1 MKEELESM
9 GLVVEYKVFELPN
22 FDVVIAIWEDKH
34 ELPPLY
40 VEVTV
45 SEHEAWTMSKLT
57 KQDILQILTATDSEI
72 IKYMS
77 ETVKYRENNIITY
90 SKNIFI
96 PLTEICR
103 NDCGYCNFKKN
114 PDDPE
119 AIILKSKEE
128 ILASLKEAEEYGCK
142 EAMFAFGED
151 ADEEEIVK
159 IKLKEY
165 GYDNM
170 IDYIVDVCQMT
181 LDKTTLLPHTNG
193 GNFSFEDMK
202 RLKEVN
208 ASMGLMLENSSS
220 RLMELPAHN
229 KSPGKNPDLRLETIS
244 NAGKLKIPYTTG
256 ILIGIGETKEEIAE
270 SLLSIRKL
278 YDDYGHIQA
287 VIIQNF
293 TPIPWIEMENWE
305 EPSFLDMIRT
315 VIAGSLLFKDTDISI
330 QVPPNL
336 NNDTA
341 QIFLLCGA
349 DDWGGVSPVSP
360 DFVNITSPWPG
371 IDELEKLTEDAGF
384 KLIERL
390 CVYEKFIN
398 RKWLN
403 EYLLEKISNIS

>member
-1 MKEELESM
+1 
-9 GLVVEYKVFELPN
+9 
-22 FDVVIAIWEDKH
+22 
-34 ELPPLY
+34 
-40 VEVTV
+40 
-45 SEHEAWTMSKLT
+45 MSKLA
-57 KQDILQILTATDSEI
+57 KEDILKILTATDNDI

-77 ETVKYRENNIITY
+77 ETAKYRENNLITY

-103 NDCGYCNFKKN
+103 NDCGYCNFKKDAN
-114 PDDPE
+114 DPE
-119 AIILKSKEE
+119 AIILKTKEE
-128 ILASLKEAEEYGCK
+128 ILADLKEAEKYGCK

-151 ADEEEIVK
+151 ADCEEVVR
-159 IKLKEY
+159 LRLQDF
-165 GYDNM
+165 GYEKM

-181 LDKTTLLPHTNG
+181 LNETSLLPHTNG
-193 GNFSFEDMK
+193 GNFTYEDMK

-208 ASMGLMLENSSS
+208 ASLGLMLENSSK
-220 RLMELPAHN
+220 RLMELSAHK
-229 KSPGKNPDLRLETIS
+229 KSPGKDPELRLETIS

-270 SLLSIRKL
+270 SLLAIRDL
-278 YDDYGHIQA
+278 YDEYGHIQE

-293 TPIPWIEMENWE
+293 TPIPGIEMEDWP

-315 VIAGSLLFKDTDISI
+315 VIAGSLLFKDTDVSI

-371 IDELEKLTEDAGF
+371 IDELEKLTKDAGF
-384 KLIERL
+384 ELIERL

-398 RKWLN
+398 REWLSDFI
-403 EYLLEKISNIS
+403 LEKISNLS

>member
-1 MKEELESM
+1 MSNLTKEE
-9 GLVVEYKVFELPN
+9 
-22 FDVVIAIWEDKH
+22 
-34 ELPPLY
+34 
-40 VEVTV
+40 
-45 SEHEAWTMSKLT
+45 
-57 KQDILQILTATDSEI
+57 ILTILNAKKTDI
-72 IKYMS
+72 VKYML
-77 ETVKYRENNIITY
+77 ETAEYRENNLITY

-119 AIILKSKEE
+119 AIILKTKEE
-128 ILASLKEAEEYGCK
+128 ILADLKEAEKYGCK

-151 ADEEEIVK
+151 ADEEEIVR
-159 IKLKEY
+159 IRLKEF
-165 GYDNM
+165 GYNNM

-181 LDKTTLLPHTNG
+181 LDETSLLPHTNG
-193 GNFSFEDMK
+193 GNFSFEDLK

-208 ASMGLMLENSSS
+208 ASMGLMLENSSN

-229 KSPGKNPDLRLETIS
+229 KSPGKNPQLRLETIS
-244 NAGKLKIPYTTG
+244 NAGKLKIQSTTG

-270 SLLSIRKL
+270 SLLAIKDS
-278 YDDYGHIQA
+278 YDKYGHIQE

-293 TPIPWIEMENWE
+293 TPIPGIEMENWS
-305 EPSFLDMIRT
+305 EPSLLDMIRT
-315 VIAGSLLFKDTDISI
+315 VIAGSLVFKDTDISI

-336 NNDTA
+336 NNETA

-371 IDELEKLTEDAGF
+371 IDELEKLTNDAGF
-384 KLIERL
+384 ELTERL
-390 CVYEKFIN
+390 CIYEKYIN
-398 RKWLN
+398 EEWLS
-403 EYLLEKISNIS
+403 EYLLEKITNLS

>member
-1 MKEELESM
+1 MS
-9 GLVVEYKVFELPN
+9 N
-22 FDVVIAIWEDKH
+22 F
-34 ELPPLY
+34 
-40 VEVTV
+40 
-45 SEHEAWTMSKLT
+45 T
-57 KQDILQILTATDSEI
+57 KGDILNILTATDSDI

-77 ETVKYRENNIITY
+77 ETARYRENNLITY

-103 NDCGYCNFKKN
+103 NNCGYCNFKKN
-114 PDDPE
+114 PDDPH

-128 ILASLKEAEEYGCK
+128 ILADLKEAEKYGCK

-151 ADEEEIVK
+151 ADEEEIVRLR
-159 IKLKEY
+159 LKEF
-165 GYDNM
+165 GYDKM
-170 IDYIVDVCQMT
+170 IDYIVDICQMT
-181 LDKTTLLPHTNG
+181 LDETGLLPHTNG
-193 GNFSFEDMK
+193 GNFSYDDLK

-208 ASMGLMLENSSS
+208 ASMGLMLENSSN

-229 KSPGKNPDLRLETIS
+229 KSPGKNPKLRLETIS

-270 SLLSIRKL
+270 SLLEIKKIHEE
-278 YDDYGHIQA
+278 YGHIQE

-293 TPIPWIEMENWE
+293 TPIPGIEMEKWAQ
-305 EPSFLDMIRT
+305 PSLLDMIRT
-315 VIAGSLLFKDTDISI
+315 VIAGCLLFKDTDISV

-371 IDELEKLTEDAGF
+371 IDELENLTEDAGF
-384 KLIERL
+384 ELIERL
-390 CVYEKFIN
+390 CVYEKYIN
-398 RKWLN
+398 SEWLN
-403 EYLLEKISNIS
+403 ECLLEKIANLS

>member
-1 MKEELESM
+1 MSNLTKEE
-9 GLVVEYKVFELPN
+9 
-22 FDVVIAIWEDKH
+22 I
-34 ELPPLY
+34 
-40 VEVTV
+40 
-45 SEHEAWTMSKLT
+45 LT
-57 KQDILQILTATDSEI
+57 ILTAKKTDI
-72 IKYMS
+72 VKYML
-77 ETVKYRENNIITY
+77 ETAEYRENNIITY

-119 AIILKSKEE
+119 AIILKTKEE
-128 ILASLKEAEEYGCK
+128 ILADLKEAEKYGCK

-151 ADEEEIVK
+151 ADEEEIVR
-159 IKLKEY
+159 IRLKEF

-170 IDYIVDVCQMT
+170 IDYIVDICQMT
-181 LDKTTLLPHTNG
+181 LDETSLLPHTNG
-193 GNFSFEDMK
+193 GNFSFEDLK

-208 ASMGLMLENSSS
+208 ASMGLMLENSSN

-229 KSPGKNPDLRLETIS
+229 KSPGKNPQLRLETIS

-270 SLLSIRKL
+270 SLLAIKDS
-278 YDDYGHIQA
+278 YDKYRHIQE

-293 TPIPWIEMENWE
+293 TPISGIEMENWP
-305 EPSFLDMIRT
+305 EPSLLDMIRT
-315 VIAGSLLFKDTDISI
+315 VIAGSLVFKDTDISI

-336 NNDTA
+336 NNETA

-371 IDELEKLTEDAGF
+371 IDELEKLTKDAGF
-384 KLIERL
+384 ELTERL
-390 CVYEKFIN
+390 CIYEKYIN
-398 RKWLN
+398 EEWLS
-403 EYLLEKISNIS
+403 EYLLEKITNLS

>member
-1 MKEELESM
+1 MPS
-9 GLVVEYKVFELPN
+9 N
-22 FDVVIAIWEDKH
+22 
-34 ELPPLY
+34 
-40 VEVTV
+40 
-45 SEHEAWTMSKLT
+45 LT
-57 KQDILQILTATDSEI
+57 KEDILHILTATDKDI

-77 ETVKYRENNIITY
+77 ETAKYRENHLITY
-90 SKNIFI
+90 SKNVFI

-119 AIILKSKEE
+119 AIILKSKAE
-128 ILASLKEAEEYGCK
+128 ILESLKEAEQYGCK

-151 ADEEEIVK
+151 ADEEEIVRL
-159 IKLKEY
+159 KLSEY
-165 GYDNM
+165 GYDGM
-170 IDYIVDVCQMT
+170 TDYVVDICQMT
-181 LDKTTLLPHTNG
+181 LDETKLLPHTNG
-193 GNFSFEDMK
+193 GNYSFDDLK

-229 KSPGKNPDLRLETIS
+229 KSPGKNPEVRLETIS

-270 SLLSIRKL
+270 SLLAIREL
-278 YDDYGHIQA
+278 YDTYGHIQE

-293 TPIPWIEMENWE
+293 TPIPGIEMENWA

-315 VIAGSLLFKDTDISI
+315 VIAGTLVFKDTDVSI

-384 KLIERL
+384 ELIERL

-398 RKWLN
+398 KEWLN
-403 EYLLEKISNIS
+403 DYIMEKIANLS

>member
-1 MKEELESM
+1 MPS
-9 GLVVEYKVFELPN
+9 N
-22 FDVVIAIWEDKH
+22 
-34 ELPPLY
+34 
-40 VEVTV
+40 
-45 SEHEAWTMSKLT
+45 LT
-57 KQDILQILTATDSEI
+57 KEDILQILTATDKDI
-72 IKYMS
+72 IKHMS
-77 ETVKYRENNIITY
+77 ETAKYRENHLITY
-90 SKNIFI
+90 SKNVFI

-119 AIILKSKEE
+119 AIILKSKAE
-128 ILASLKEAEEYGCK
+128 ILESLKEAEQYGCK

-151 ADEEEIVK
+151 ADEEEIVRL
-159 IKLKEY
+159 KLSEY
-165 GYDNM
+165 GYDSM
-170 IDYIVDVCQMT
+170 TDYVVDICQMT
-181 LDKTTLLPHTNG
+181 LDETKLLPHTNG
-193 GNFSFEDMK
+193 GNYSFDDLK

-229 KSPGKNPDLRLETIS
+229 KSPGKNPEVRLETIS

-270 SLLSIRKL
+270 SLLAIREL
-278 YDDYGHIQA
+278 YDTYGHIQE

-293 TPIPWIEMENWE
+293 TPIHGIEMEDWA

-315 VIAGSLLFKDTDISI
+315 VIAGTLVFKDTDVSI

-341 QIFLLCGA
+341 QIFLLCGS

-371 IDELEKLTEDAGF
+371 IDELEILTEDAGF
-384 KLIERL
+384 ELTERL
-390 CVYEKFIN
+390 CVYEKYIN
-398 RKWLN
+398 DEWLN
-403 EYLLEKISNIS
+403 EFILEKIANLS

>member
-1 MKEELESM
+1 MSNLTKEEIL
-9 GLVVEYKVFELPN
+9 
-22 FDVVIAIWEDKH
+22 AI
-34 ELPPLY
+34 LNA
-40 VEVTV
+40 TG
-45 SEHEAWTMSKLT
+45 S
-57 KQDILQILTATDSEI
+57 DIL
-72 IKYMS
+72 KYMS
-77 ETVKYRENNIITY
+77 ETERYRENNLITY

-114 PDDPE
+114 PDDSQ
-119 AIILKSKEE
+119 AIILKTKDE
-128 ILASLKEAEEYGCK
+128 ILADLKEAEKYGCK

-151 ADEEEIVK
+151 ADEEEIVQK
-159 IKLKEY
+159 RLEEF
-165 GYDNM
+165 GYNKM
-170 IDYIVDVCQMT
+170 IDYIVDICQMT
-181 LDKTTLLPHTNG
+181 LDETILLPHTNG
-193 GNFSFEDMK
+193 GNFSFEDLK

-229 KSPGKNPDLRLETIS
+229 KSPGKDPALRLETIS

-270 SLLSIRKL
+270 SLLAIKDI
-278 YDDYGHIQA
+278 YDEYGHIQE

-293 TPIPWIEMENWE
+293 TPIPGIEMENWP
-305 EPSFLDMIRT
+305 EPSLLDMIRT
-315 VIAGSLLFKDTDISI
+315 VIAGCLVFKDTDVSI

-336 NNDTA
+336 NNETA

-371 IDELEKLTEDAGF
+371 IEELEKLTKDAGF
-384 KLIERL
+384 ELIERL
-390 CVYEKFIN
+390 CIYEKYIN
-398 RKWLN
+398 DEWLSD
-403 EYLLEKISNIS
+403 YLLEKIANLS

>member
-1 MKEELESM
+1 MTS
-9 GLVVEYKVFELPN
+9 
-22 FDVVIAIWEDKH
+22 
-34 ELPPLY
+34 
-40 VEVTV
+40 T
-45 SEHEAWTMSKLT
+45 T
-57 KQDILQILTATDSEI
+57 KNDILQILNATDSEI
-72 IKYMS
+72 IKFML
-77 ETVKYRENNIITY
+77 ETAKYRENNLITF

-114 PDDPE
+114 PEDPH
-119 AIILKSKEE
+119 AIILKTKKE
-128 ILASLKEAEEYGCK
+128 ILADLKEAEKHGCT
-142 EAMFAFGED
+142 EALFTFGED
-151 ADEEEIVK
+151 ADEEEIVRV
-159 IKLKEY
+159 KLKEY
-165 GYDNM
+165 GYDSM

-181 LDKTTLLPHTNG
+181 LDETSLLPHTNG
-193 GNFSFEDMK
+193 GNFAYDDLK

-208 ASMGLMLENSSS
+208 ASMGLMLENSSN

-229 KSPGKNPDLRLETIS
+229 KSPGKNPELRIETIK

-256 ILIGIGETKEEIAE
+256 ILIGIGETKEEIAD
-270 SLLSIRKL
+270 SLLTIKEI
-278 YDDYGHIQA
+278 YDEYEHIQE

-293 TPIPWIEMENWE
+293 TPIPGIEMENWE

-315 VIAGSLLFKDTDISI
+315 VIAGTLVFKDTDVSI

-360 DFVNITSPWPG
+360 DYVNITSPWPG

-390 CVYEKFIN
+390 CVYEKYIN
-398 RKWLN
+398 DEWLN
-403 EYLLEKISNIS
+403 ENLLDNIANLSEHQ

>member
-1 MKEELESM
+1 MSNLTKEE
-9 GLVVEYKVFELPN
+9 
-22 FDVVIAIWEDKH
+22 
-34 ELPPLY
+34 
-40 VEVTV
+40 
-45 SEHEAWTMSKLT
+45 
-57 KQDILQILTATDSEI
+57 ILTILNAKKTDI
-72 IKYMS
+72 VKYML
-77 ETVKYRENNIITY
+77 ETAEYRENNLITY

-119 AIILKSKEE
+119 AIILKTKEE
-128 ILASLKEAEEYGCK
+128 ILADLKEAEKYGCK

-151 ADEEEIVK
+151 ADEEEIVR
-159 IKLKEY
+159 IRLKEF
-165 GYDNM
+165 GYNNM

-181 LDKTTLLPHTNG
+181 LDETSLLPHTNG
-193 GNFSFEDMK
+193 GNFSFEDLK

-208 ASMGLMLENSSS
+208 ASMGLMLENSSN

-229 KSPGKNPDLRLETIS
+229 KSPGKNPQLRLETIS

-270 SLLSIRKL
+270 SLLAIKDS
-278 YDDYGHIQA
+278 YDKYGHIQE

-293 TPIPWIEMENWE
+293 TPIPGIEMENWS
-305 EPSFLDMIRT
+305 EPSLLDMIRT
-315 VIAGSLLFKDTDISI
+315 VIAGSLVFKDTDISI

-336 NNDTA
+336 NNETA

-371 IDELEKLTEDAGF
+371 IDELEKLTNDAGF
-384 KLIERL
+384 ELTERL
-390 CVYEKFIN
+390 CIYEKYIN
-398 RKWLN
+398 EEWLS
-403 EYLLEKISNIS
+403 EYLLEKITNLS

>member
-1 MKEELESM
+1 MTS
-9 GLVVEYKVFELPN
+9 N
-22 FDVVIAIWEDKH
+22 
-34 ELPPLY
+34 
-40 VEVTV
+40 
-45 SEHEAWTMSKLT
+45 LT
-57 KQDILQILTATDSEI
+57 KEDILSILTATDSEI
-72 IKYMS
+72 IKFML
-77 ETVKYRENNIITY
+77 ETAKYRENNLITY

-114 PDDPE
+114 PNDSN

-128 ILASLKEAEEYGCK
+128 ILENLKEAEKYGCK
-142 EAMFAFGED
+142 EALFTFGED
-151 ADEEEIVK
+151 ADEEEIVQ

-165 GYDNM
+165 GYDSM
-170 IDYIVDVCQMT
+170 VDYVVDVCQMT
-181 LDKTTLLPHTNG
+181 LDETTLLPHTNG
-193 GNFSFEDMK
+193 GNYSYEDLK

-220 RLMELPAHN
+220 RLLELPAHN
-229 KSPGKNPDLRLETIS
+229 KSPGKNPEIRLNTIR

-270 SLLSIRKL
+270 SLLAIKDL
-278 YDDYGHIQA
+278 YDEYRHIQE

-293 TPIPWIEMENWE
+293 TPIPGIEMENWP

-315 VIAGSLLFKDTDISI
+315 VIAGTLIFKDTDVSI

-360 DFVNITSPWPG
+360 DYVNITSPWPG
-371 IDELEKLTEDAGF
+371 IDELQKLTEDAGF
-384 KLIERL
+384 ELTERL
-390 CVYEKFIN
+390 CIYEKYIN
-398 RKWLN
+398 KEWLN
-403 EYLLEKISNIS
+403 DVLLENISNIS

>member
-1 MKEELESM
+1 MSNLTKEE
-9 GLVVEYKVFELPN
+9 
-22 FDVVIAIWEDKH
+22 I
-34 ELPPLY
+34 
-40 VEVTV
+40 
-45 SEHEAWTMSKLT
+45 LT
-57 KQDILQILTATDSEI
+57 ILTAKKTDI
-72 IKYMS
+72 VKYML
-77 ETVKYRENNIITY
+77 ETAEYRENNIITY

-119 AIILKSKEE
+119 AIILKTKEE
-128 ILASLKEAEEYGCK
+128 ILADLKEAEKYGCK

-151 ADEEEIVK
+151 ADEEEIVR
-159 IKLKEY
+159 IRLKEF
-165 GYDNM
+165 GYENM
-170 IDYIVDVCQMT
+170 IDYIVDICQMT
-181 LDKTTLLPHTNG
+181 LDETSLLPHTNG
-193 GNFSFEDMK
+193 GNFSFEDLK

-208 ASMGLMLENSSS
+208 ASMGLMLENSSN

-229 KSPGKNPDLRLETIS
+229 KSPGKNPQLRLETIS

-270 SLLSIRKL
+270 SLLAIKDS
-278 YDDYGHIQA
+278 YDKYGHIQE

-293 TPIPWIEMENWE
+293 TPISGIEMENWP
-305 EPSFLDMIRT
+305 EPSLLDMIRT
-315 VIAGSLLFKDTDISI
+315 VIAGSLVFKDTDISI

-336 NNDTA
+336 NNETA

-371 IDELEKLTEDAGF
+371 IDELEKLTKDAGF
-384 KLIERL
+384 ELTERL
-390 CVYEKFIN
+390 CIYEKYIN
-398 RKWLN
+398 EEWLS
-403 EYLLEKISNIS
+403 EYLLEKITNLS